1 METKPPAMPTETAP
15 KPTLNLGYIGAALVV
30 GYIVQALAFRHLPSL
45 GAAIAG
51 LALTLAVRFGPAE
64 RQPNRWLIYAAA
76 SFFAALAFR
85 ASEVLIALNAM
96 AGVIAVTMAAYST
109 KRPVAEWTVSQTFLA
124 VMVPPIAA
132 AAYGPGTTV
141 RSLPYHRRSNL
152 GPVLI
157 GLLIGIPV
165 LLVFGSLF
173 ASADA
178 VFSDLVENLVRIE
191 FLRELTGHVFW
202 SFVLGSHLVGLWMFS
217 IRVKDD
223 VLDIHVPAPGRSVE
237 TATVLV
243 LLNAM
248 FALFVAIQIRYLFG
262 GVEANAVTLSEHARR
277 GFFELV
283 TVASLVLA
291 VVLVASW
298 AGHLPSQRSAVVN
311 WLSLSLIG
319 LTALVLVSAVSR
331 MMAYWDAFGL
341 TELRLYTTVFMAWI
355 AIALAV
361 MIHAIRAGDSRPF
374 VRVVLSA
381 AAILL
386 IGLSVANPD
395 GLIARTNLSREAII
409 KTDVGYLGGLSVDR
423 VPVVVDYL
431 ETHRLDC
438 SGPLLADIR
447 NDLER
452 LDEDPSI
459 FSQSWGSWR
468 ANAAYA
474 RLADCS

>member
-1 METKPPAMPTETAP
+1 METKSPPTPTETTP
-15 KPTLNLGYIGAALVV
+15 KTTLKLGYIGAAMVV
-30 GYIVQALAFRHLPSL
+30 GYIVQALAFRHAPGL

-51 LALTLAVRFGPAE
+51 LALTLAVRFGPSD

-76 SFFAALAFR
+76 WFFAALAFR
-85 ASEVLIALNAM
+85 ASEVLIALNSI
-96 AGVIAVTMAAYST
+96 AGVITVTMAAYST
-109 KRPVAEWTVSQTFLA
+109 KRPIGEWTVSQTFLA
-124 VMVPPIAA
+124 VTVPPIAA
-132 AAYGPGTTV
+132 AAYGPGTTI
-141 RSLPYHRRSNL
+141 RSLPHDRRSNL
-152 GPVLI
+152 GPVLV
-157 GLLIGIPV
+157 GLLVGIPI

-178 VFSDLVENLVRIE
+178 VFSELVDKLVKIE
-191 FLRELTGHVFW
+191 FLRGLSGHVFW
-202 SFVLGSHLVGLWMFS
+202 TLVLGSLLVGLWVFS
-217 IRVKDD
+217 IRVRDD
-223 VLDIHVPAPGRSVE
+223 VLDMHVVPPGHSIE

-248 FALFVAIQIRYLFG
+248 FVLFVAIQIRYLFG

-298 AGHLPSQRSAVVN
+298 AGHLPNQRSAVVN
-311 WLSLSLIG
+311 WLSAGLIG
-319 LTALVLVSAVSR
+319 LTALVLVSALSR

-361 MIHAIRAGDSRPF
+361 MVHAIRAGDSRPF

-395 GLIARTNLSREAII
+395 ALIARTNLSRGAII

-423 VPVVVDYL
+423 VPVVVEYL
-431 ETHRLDC
+431 QTHRFEC

-447 NDLER
+447 TDLER
-452 LDEDPSI
+452 LDDDQSV
-459 FSQSWGSWR
+459 FSESWSSWR
-468 ANAAYA
+468 AIPVYETV
-474 RLADCS
+474 ADCG